1 MIEVN
6 AFLNTTRIGNN
17 RLNNTSNL
25 VPFLESFRLVIPRRL
40 APPVQYLIG
49 TGGGGGGSI
58 VVTVPVTG
66 QIYPRIINI

>member
-6 AFLNTTRIGNN
+6 AFLNTTRIGNT

-49 TGGGGGGSI
+49 TGGGGSI